1 VIRVL
6 KGGTMRRTYPDWHIN
21 DVQYKTEET
30 RVYQADPVFGIRNV
44 GRTEIVFFVVA
55 IRHPQK

>member
-1 VIRVL
+1 
-6 KGGTMRRTYPDWHIN
+6 MRRTYPDWHIN